1 MVAHVQMKLVAS
13 IVVALMATLE
23 KLVGIFPL
31 VFGTVLKLAC
41 KVIIQLLMLLYSM
54 HVAMQLRALDDH
66 YCTVLEIWQAVHNF
80 DIFIFLNSTVAKR
93 LVCLLQ

>member
-23 KLVGIFPL
+23 KLVGTFPL

-41 KVIIQLLMLLYSM
+41 KVTIQLLMLRMLQCS
-54 HVAMQLRALDDH
+54 HEQLMTTTAQYLKFGKLSV
-66 YCTVLEIWQAVHNF
+66 TF
-80 DIFIFLNSTVAKR
+80 GIFNFLNSTVAKR